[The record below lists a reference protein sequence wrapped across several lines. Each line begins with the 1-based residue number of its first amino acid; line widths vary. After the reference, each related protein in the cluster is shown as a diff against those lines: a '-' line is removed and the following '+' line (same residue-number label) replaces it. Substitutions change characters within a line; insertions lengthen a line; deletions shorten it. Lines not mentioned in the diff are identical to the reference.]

1 MDFTLPEAK
10 SLVGRSVTVKRE
22 RRDEIV
28 FDGLFNFSEQGKII
42 GISGQD
48 TPQGIPE
55 IAVVIQFWFADEN
68 TIPEL
73 VIMKKDAFKK
83 FFLVQEE

>member
-1 MDFTLPEAK
+1 M
-10 SLVGRSVTVKRE
+10 
-22 RRDEIV
+22 
-28 FDGLFNFSEQGKII
+28 
-42 GISGQD
+42 
-48 TPQGIPE
+48 
-55 IAVVIQFWFADEN
+55 VIQFWFADDN